1 VTYKVMLPH
10 AAREALREM
19 EQLEQQRVARSLR
32 TGLWCQECDS
42 RPPITVRVQHP
53 SLDPAHEYF
62 AASLATGHVVVFRCV
77 TAKELG
83 EGRLPRGRIVFQLM
97 QATPTSDP
105 EELRSAIG
113 GY

>member
-1 VTYKVMLPH
+1 MSYTVMLPH

-32 TGLWCQECDS
+32 TGLWCEECDS
-42 RPPITVRVQHP
+42 RPPITVRFQHP

-62 AASLATGHVVVFRCV
+62 AASLSSGHVVVFRCV
-77 TAKELG
+77 TAKEVS
-83 EGRLPRGRIVFQLM
+83 EGRPRGRIVFQLM
-97 QATPTSDP
+97 PATPTSDP
-105 EELRSAIG
+105 EELRSAVM